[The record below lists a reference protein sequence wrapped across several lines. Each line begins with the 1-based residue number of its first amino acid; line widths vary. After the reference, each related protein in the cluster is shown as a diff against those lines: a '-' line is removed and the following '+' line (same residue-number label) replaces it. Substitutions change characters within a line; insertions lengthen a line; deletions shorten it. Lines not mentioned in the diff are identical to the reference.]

1 MFSSVSKKA
10 ELQRAP
16 TTLIPEERPPRR
28 SQIPDQRR
36 PRRSIVKNQCFNVA
50 FFMVDGYI
58 NLPDERRPRRSQI
71 PDERHPCR
79 SLFTQLFY

>member
-16 TTLIPEERPPRR
+16 TTQIPDQRHPRR
-28 SQIPDQRR
+28 SQIPEERR

-50 FFMVDGYI
+50 FFLG
-58 NLPDERRPRRSQI
+58 
-71 PDERHPCR
+71 
-79 SLFTQLFY
+79 

>member
-28 SQIPDQRR
+28 SQIPEERHPRRSQIPDQRH

-50 FFMVDGYI
+50 FFLG
-58 NLPDERRPRRSQI
+58 
-71 PDERHPCR
+71 
-79 SLFTQLFY
+79 